1 MAQRNVQFVE
11 NEYYHI
17 YNRGC
22 NRELIFRSDENYRF
36 LLRKMRKY
44 FIGGELSVIAY
55 CLMPNHYHFL
65 LRQNSSISAGRIIQ
79 SIFNGYTKAFNQMWK
94 RSGTLFEGPFKV
106 KWIKEFGYLIHL
118 SRYIHRNPLD
128 AGLVDT
134 IETWQYSNYPEW
146 IGLRDDVLVD
156 RAFVKEHYSSPNEYK
171 AFALEYDP
179 LKKIKKDLEK
189 YSFD

>member
-1 MAQRNVQFVE
+1 MAQRKVHFAE
-11 NEYYHI
+11 NGYYHI

-22 NRELIFRSDENYRF
+22 NRELIFRSDENYLF
-36 LLRKMRKY
+36 LLRKLRRY
-44 FIGGELSVIAY
+44 FVGHDVAVIAY

-65 LRQNSSISAGRIIQ
+65 LRQISATSVGKTIQ
-79 SIFNGYTKAFNQMWK
+79 TVFNGYTKAFNEMWK

-106 KWIKEFGYLIHL
+106 KCVSEFGYLIHL

-134 IETWQYSNYPEW
+134 IEAWQYSNFPEW

-156 RAFVKEHYSSPNEYK
+156 RTFVKEHYSSPEEYK
-171 AFALEYDP
+171 AFVLEYDP
-179 LKKIKKDLEK
+179 PKKMKKDLEK
-189 YSFD
+189 YYFD